1 MHEAHEP
8 HMPVLVLLS
17 IISLAPDL
25 FFDCLRLLEYAKI
38 QDVLQSTLI
47 FLVVFNPQALKEKAD
62 AALFLFSFTDRY
74 GSSLIIQLSIDN
86 LNLLGK
92 LKCLSY

>member
-1 MHEAHEP
+1 MSLACP
-8 HMPVLVLLS
+8 SPVLLS
-17 IISLAPDL
+17 IFSLAPDL
-25 FFDCLRLLEYAKI
+25 LFNSLRVLEHAKI
-38 QDVLQSTLI
+38 RDVLQSTLI

-74 GSSLIIQLSIDN
+74 VSSLIIQSTTDN
-86 LNLLGK
+86 LDLLGK